1 MVRYPQVLINVKGVA
16 KDKLSGNNSIKNR
29 MKEIEKELG
38 NSGRV
43 LLRASG
49 TEPVIRVMI
58 EASDENKANEFAQA
72 LAQLVKSEL
81 TL

>member
-16 KDKLSGNNSIKNR
+16 KDKLAGNQVVQN
-29 MKEIEKELG
+29 EISRIESELG

-58 EASDENKANEFAQA
+58 EAESNEKAEQFAQS
-72 LAQLVKSEL
+72 LAKLVKS
-81 TL
+81 